1 MSDEAA
7 RDKNEKNARTME
19 RLSRLAIFVN
29 YIPCMLLFAYILN
42 ILILCISISR
52 FEAFSPSVPC
62 CVQHGHTTLF
72 MFLAVPRRDI
82 LLQRALSTFQGIRN
96 NLMTKEV

>member
-29 YIPCMLLFAYILN
+29 YIPCMLLFVCIHIEYLNLVYIY
-42 ILILCISISR
+42 IS
-52 FEAFSPSVPC
+52 
-62 CVQHGHTTLF
+62 L
-72 MFLAVPRRDI
+72 
-82 LLQRALSTFQGIRN
+82 
-96 NLMTKEV
+96 